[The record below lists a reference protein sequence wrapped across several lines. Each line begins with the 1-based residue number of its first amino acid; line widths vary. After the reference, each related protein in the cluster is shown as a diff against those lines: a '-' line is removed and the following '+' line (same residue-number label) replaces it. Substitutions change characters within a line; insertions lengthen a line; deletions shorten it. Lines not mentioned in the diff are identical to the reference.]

1 MCKHKLKQRSVP
13 VNLASENISPR
24 TRAPRQAPG
33 FSFEVRELYGRWR
46 VEENGESVAAF
57 ERLEDAIPLALLYAQ
72 ARNEGGN
79 PAVVFVRGHDGAKVR
94 VAQFGALKPFAVTE
108 RLAS

>member
-1 MCKHKLKQRSVP
+1 MT
-13 VNLASENISPR
+13 LATRTISP
-24 TRAPRQAPG
+24 TAGASAQPQG

-57 ERLEDAIPLALLYAQ
+57 ENLEDAIPLAMMYAH
-72 ARNEGGN
+72 ARNEGGA

-94 VAQFGALKPFAVTE
+94 LARLGALKPFAVTE